1 MTRGTA
7 SRRNYEQVTTDPE
20 AAASDATTTVSEEA
34 GRRTRTAERRPFG
47 GEEATALT
55 SGLDAASSEEVEE
68 DADDL
73 ITIVILDITT
83 KKFPVQIS
91 ARSTVKQLK
100 AKGRAIHKVP
110 ADRQR
115 LIFHGRQLVD
125 DKTLAEEKITDQVI
139 VHLFPK
145 PRVLIK
151 NNETGKATPLSRD
164 NSTAAESTDSALDE
178 DEEGGARVPT
188 IIMNADEAQ
197 QRSQIL
203 VLGSSEYLEASN
215 NVKLFSF
222 MLLILSSIEL
232 INLLAIALGV
242 PQNDPS
248 SSAYPYPAE
257 DDTIF
262 PDDDNRNGTSSDD
275 GTGTN
280 VSVEPWTTGNTFD
293 FIISVMGVYVA
304 ILGLKAASLN
314 TLRLARL
321 YLMGTFATGVGWC
334 LYNYVMAYKIDREV
348 ENNRQES
355 HDTFPPVSDSD
366 LAKQALTVMVL
377 PCMVWIL
384 CCLRA
389 WQFQHLLREAEQEA
403 EDRIRSELDNITG
416 EGSDEEEALPA
427 ELGTMA

>member
-20 AAASDATTTVSEEA
+20 GAASAATDVPLES
-34 GRRTRTAERRPFG
+34 GSRRTLNAERRPFG

-55 SGLDAASSEEVEE
+55 SGLDAGERVEE
-68 DADDL
+68 EADDM
-73 ITIVILDITT
+73 ITIIILDVAT

-100 AKGRAIHKVP
+100 DKGHPIHKVP

-125 DKTLAEEKITDQVI
+125 DKTLAEEKITEEVI

-151 NNETGKATPLSRD
+151 NNETGKSTPLSRG
-164 NSTAAESTDSALDE
+164 NSTVAESTDSALDE
-178 DEEGGARVPT
+178 EEEGGARVPT
-188 IIMNADEAQ
+188 IVLNADEAQ

-257 DDTIF
+257 DDHIF
-262 PDDDNRNGTSSDD
+262 DNSTLPDD
-275 GTGTN
+275 GTGSN
-280 VSVEPWTTGNTFD
+280 VTVEPWTTGNTFD
-293 FIISVMGVYVA
+293 FIISAMGVYVA
-304 ILGLKAASLN
+304 ILGLKATTLN
-314 TLRLARL
+314 TLKLARL

-334 LYNYVMAYKIDREV
+334 LFNFVMTYKIDKEV
-348 ENNRQES
+348 ERTRQES
-355 HDTFPPVSDSD
+355 HDTFPPATDSD

-377 PCMVWIL
+377 PCMVWVL

-403 EDRIRSELDNITG
+403 EDRIRSELDSITG

-427 ELGTMA
+427 ESGTMA